1 MDEREERRRR
11 RRRRRWLNPTRILLI
26 TVVAALVIVFGVSAK
41 TIIDLWSEKGDLE
54 KENKALKKEKAQL
67 ELELQKVNDL
77 NYIEEQARKQL
88 NMVKPGEVLYIKDK
102 NKQDEEATDKSA
114 DDNR

>member
-41 TIIDLWSEKGDLE
+41 TIVDLWSEKGDL
-54 KENKALKKEKAQL
+54 EKAQL

-102 NKQDEEATDKSA
+102 SKQDEEATDKSA

>member
-41 TIIDLWSEKGDLE
+41 TIVDLWSEKGDLE
-54 KENKALKKEKAQL
+54 KVRPTKFPEIPVSL
-67 ELELQKVNDL
+67 ERNT
-77 NYIEEQARKQL
+77 
-88 NMVKPGEVLYIKDK
+88 EVFRHPLL
-102 NKQDEEATDKSA
+102 
-114 DDNR
+114 